1 MNIEKHEQDLNKFT
15 KYIWVRENNCF
26 KKVEVLDEDLMTL
39 TTIDNVKYNTNDVFN
54 VNPIQFD
61 NISNLA
67 NLTYLNIPSILD
79 VLKNRY
85 FENKNFTESGLFLI
99 SINPYRKNFT
109 SLSNDFDLKET
120 KDDEPNIYKT
130 AQKVYNSLCESNRS
144 QSILVTGESG
154 AGKTVNTRK
163 LIEFLGMLNNRELDD
178 INNLLILSNPILES
192 FGNAK
197 TVKNDNSSR
206 FGKFVQ
212 IYFQNNQIIGGK
224 IEKYLLELS
233 RVTHINSNERN
244 YHIFYYLLN
253 SGNKNLL
260 DMLKLEGNDFGC
272 LKNGCYTA
280 DTINDKESFKMLRSG
295 LKMFNIDEIKIFR
308 TIAAILHMSN
318 IEIININNS
327 LKIKDKKKVS
337 FISSLLSIDEKSFVE
352 SIIEPKMCA
361 GGYDVIN
368 ISRDIKNCYK
378 ILETIIKTLYNNLFN
393 TILEHINNKLANEI
407 NQRSLYN
414 NIFIGILDIAGFEI
428 FEENGYEQ
436 LLINYTN
443 EKLQQYFNHKMF
455 IEEQKIYKEEGVKWN
470 YIDFGLDLEPTIQT
484 IENKAGILSL
494 IDQCSILN
502 SKEEDLVN
510 NIKKI
515 KLVVDVKHKVD
526 SFKLKHYAGEVEY
539 KVDNWVEKNK
549 HISSTEVDD
558 LFNIKSDT
566 GKLGIFRTIS
576 QEHKENLKQLMKV
589 LNNTDP
595 HYIRCILPNLD
606 KQPYKFDSELI
617 VNQLKCNGVL
627 EGLRISR
634 LGFPTKIFF
643 NDFISNYSICLSNL
657 PAYKNNINNL
667 IRILKEMNIINDN
680 NYLIGKN
687 RIFFKQGILGELEN
701 IKIQYLIKNGNLLR
715 KIVSVKVSEIKII
728 RSRMIE
734 NIRENVDMA
743 IDFNNF
749 KWWRLFLK
757 IKPLL
762 NGNSENKMVK
772 LGKENKELS
781 ERNIKLN
788 DDLIDITNKYND
800 LIEDINNDYVNLYN
814 KATGIKNDLDITIKE
829 DKSILDDLC
838 DKIKR
843 IDLSNKND
851 AIKNLEELVKK
862 LKNENN
868 ELFNKNSLLL
878 TEVNSCKN
886 KMIVLEND
894 NNNLEDKNVY
904 LKKKINQMDLLIK
917 NNMNKYEPVKET
929 NIVNYE
935 EKIQLLENIN
945 KELKNDKDKLYN
957 ENISL
962 SKKSIEDMF
971 KMDRELKNL
980 TNKYTLEVNR
990 LKEEN
995 NRLTEELNKEESS
1008 DGINMDSIYRNK
1020 DYIDKINELEL
1031 KNYDLENRLKNLNI
1045 KDFKNELIRMKTTI
1059 NSLYKDFI
1067 NRFINLIKEK
1077 DEYYKN
1083 IILDL
1088 ESEGINEENK
1098 ELNGLVVN
1106 KLKLKLLKEENK
1118 KLTKLY
1124 NEREESLL
1132 KYKELLD
1139 NKVSY
1144 YKERME
1150 NIEKNYEVISEGMSK
1165 FIKNNKIDKELIN
1178 ININKMNNE
1187 SINSSVLLE
1196 SNEVYKVKINQLE
1209 RENEDLK
1216 IGMELLKEYVN
1227 KKKK

>member
-26 KKVEVLDEDLMTL
+26 KKVEVLDEDLMTV

-233 RVTHINSNERN
+233 RVTRINSNERN

-253 SGNKNLL
+253 SGDKNLL

-327 LKIKDKKKVS
+327 LKIKDKKMVS

-749 KWWRLFLK
+749 KWRRLFLK

-781 ERNIKLN
+781 ESNKKLN

-829 DKSILDDLC
+829 DKSVLDDLC

-894 NNNLEDKNVY
+894 NNNLEDKNAY

-929 NIVNYE
+929 NTINYE

-1106 KLKLKLLKEENK
+1106 NLKLKLLKEENK

-1150 NIEKNYEVISEGMSK
+1150 NIEKNYEALSEGMSK

-1178 ININKMNNE
+1178 ININKVSNE

-1216 IGMELLKEYVN
+1216 IGMEILKEYVN